1 MTRSELVAT
10 LADLVR
16 RKAITAAE
24 GATLLNRFDA
34 GALVDIP
41 LPAATKAD
49 NDWLLALALLMLLL
63 NRQTVRPLSGQE
75 QLRARKT
82 LRAQF
87 EQRTQSLATDVAGG
101 ASVADWQGGMQD
113 SIALYAHQMAVAG
126 AGTLPSVGV
135 RRAVDERLRG
145 QWGYLAAFAV
155 TLLAKREAEV
165 AVSEAAI
172 ASRSALYGATGW
184 GSFFQAQGDGR
195 GAGWVDLWITKD
207 DRKVCHVCHPRHLQY
222 FLPWV
227 GPWPGPDC
235 LGTCR
240 CVRKPEYNPEMYAR
254 LGGR

>member
-1 MTRSELVAT
+1 MTRAELVAA
-10 LADLVR
+10 LSDLIT
-16 RKAITAAE
+16 RKALTATEA
-24 GATLLNRFDA
+24 ATLLRRFDD
-34 GALVDIP
+34 GELTDIP
-41 LPAATKAD
+41 LPPPAEDD

-82 LRAQF
+82 LRTQF
-87 EQRTQSLATDVAGG
+87 ERRTQSLATDVAGG
-101 ASVADWQGGMQD
+101 ASVADWQVGMQD

-126 AGTLPSVGV
+126 AGTLPSAQV
-135 RRAVDERLRG
+135 RSAVDERLRG

-155 TLLAKREAEV
+155 TLVAKREAE
-165 AVSEAAI
+165 AQVSEAAI
-172 ASRSALYGATGW
+172 ASRSALYGASGW
-184 GSFFQAQGDGR
+184 GSFFQAQGDVAR
-195 GAGWVDLWITKD
+195 RGWVDLWITKD
-207 DRKVCHVCHPRHLQY
+207 DRRVCHVCHPRHLQY

-240 CVRKPEYNPEMYAR
+240 CIRKPEYNPEAYAR